1 MVYGCLHRYR
11 KFSEERTHHGV
22 MEPPN
27 QIYRP
32 RGDAVH
38 SRTGAQEPL
47 PLKRGADGSDVKL

>member
-27 QIYRP
+27 EIYGP
-32 RGDAVH
+32 RGDA
-38 SRTGAQEPL
+38 RPGAQEPL